1 MSLVFAARSKVAPV
15 ARSLFFFK
23 RPSFSAAASA
33 AETGRAET
41 AGGSSRQR
49 LFFFARGAPKAPT
62 PRAPLPLGATGGGV
76 RRASCRAR
84 SGGAG
89 GGLSSAA
96 PSATFRARHVAGA
109 RQPTSRAP
117 VKIIRPLVF
126 GAVFSPLGAVSRPS
140 VVRRGGRWAAIALRA
155 KPPKA
160 PAAPP
165 VGFSTCVVGVS
176 SASRRPSEFQKL
188 KKRKEVL
195 KVRFAPF

>member
-15 ARSLFFFK
+15 ARSLFVFK

-41 AGGSSRQR
+41 AGGSCRQR
-49 LFFFARGAPKAPT
+49 LIFFARGFPEARA
-62 PRAPLPLGATGGGV
+62 PRAPCPFASAGGGV
-76 RRASCRAR
+76 RRAPCRAR

-96 PSATFRARHVAGA
+96 PSATFRARSVAAA
-109 RQPTSRAP
+109 RQPTSRRP
-117 VKIIRPLVF
+117 VFIIRPLVF
-126 GAVFSPLGAVSRPS
+126 GAVFRPLGAVSRPS
-140 VVRRGGRWAAIALRA
+140 VVRRGGRWAAVALRA

-176 SASRRPSEFQKL
+176 SACRRQAAAPPIFKS
-188 KKRKEVL
+188 KKNK
-195 KVRFAPF
+195 KKC